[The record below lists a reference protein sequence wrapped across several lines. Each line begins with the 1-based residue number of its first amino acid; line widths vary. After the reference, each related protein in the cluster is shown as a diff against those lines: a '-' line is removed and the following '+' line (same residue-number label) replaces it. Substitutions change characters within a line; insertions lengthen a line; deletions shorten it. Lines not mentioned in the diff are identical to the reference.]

1 MQNPIE
7 IKAKTLEEALI
18 QASIALNCPIINLQY
33 EVIQTPSKGF
43 LNIGKKEAIILVG
56 VKESVKEVKEES
68 VKETNTKENH
78 QNNIEEKKQ
87 KLETE
92 TPQEEII
99 TPKPPKKNLKEESH
113 NGDKLHE
120 IKQEL
125 KDLFSHLPY
134 KINKII
140 TPKPPKK
147 NLKEESHNGDKLHE
161 IKQELKDLFSHLP
174 YKINKVEVSFYE
186 PGVLLINIDGE
197 DSALLIGEKGYRYKA
212 LSYLLFN
219 WIHPTYGYSIRLEI
233 STFLQNQEKVMEAQL
248 QSVIMTVHE
257 VGKGQMKAP
266 DGVLTYIALKKL
278 RKAFPN
284 KYVSIKTNLNDEKY
298 IVINDF
304 NNE

>member
-1 MQNPIE
+1 MQNFIE

-43 LNIGKKEAIILVG
+43 LSIGKKEAIILAG

-68 VKETNTKENH
+68 VKETNTKEIH
-78 QNNIEEKKQ
+78 QSTEEKKQ
-87 KLETE
+87 KLKIE
-92 TPQEEII
+92 TPQEE
-99 TPKPPKKNLKEESH
+99 K
-113 NGDKLHE
+113 
-120 IKQEL
+120 
-125 KDLFSHLPY
+125 
-134 KINKII
+134 I

-174 YKINKVEVSFYE
+174 YKINKVEVSLYE
-186 PGVLLINIDGE
+186 PGVLLIDIDGE

-219 WIHPTYGYSIRLEI
+219 WIHPAYGYSIRLEI
-233 STFLQNQEKVMEAQL
+233 STFLQNQEKVMDTQL
-248 QSVIMTVHE
+248 QSTIMTVHE

>member
-43 LNIGKKEAIILVG
+43 LSIGKKEAIILAS

-68 VKETNTKENH
+68 VKETNTKEIH
-78 QNNIEEKKQ
+78 QNAEEKKQ

-113 NGDKLHE
+113 NE
-120 IKQEL
+120 
-125 KDLFSHLPY
+125 
-134 KINKII
+134 
-140 TPKPPKK
+140 
-147 NLKEESHNGDKLHE
+147 DKLHE

-174 YKINKVEVSFYE
+174 YKINKVEVSLYE
-186 PGVLLINIDGE
+186 PGVLLIDIDGE

-219 WIHPTYGYSIRLEI
+219 WIHPAYGYSIRLEI

>member
-7 IKAKTLEEALI
+7 IKAKTLEEALV

-43 LNIGKKEAIILVG
+43 LSIGKKEAIILAG

-99 TPKPPKKNLKEESH
+99 TPKPPKKN
-113 NGDKLHE
+113 
-120 IKQEL
+120 
-125 KDLFSHLPY
+125 P
-134 KINKII
+134 
-140 TPKPPKK
+140 
-147 NLKEESHNGDKLHE
+147 KEESHNGDKLHE

-174 YKINKVEVSFYE
+174 YKINKVEVSLYE
-186 PGVLLINIDGE
+186 PGVLLIDIDGE

-233 STFLQNQEKVMEAQL
+233 STFLQNQEKIMETQL

-257 VGKGQMKAP
+257 VGKGQMKTP

-304 NNE
+304 NNEWHHRRYRHPFRQGSD

>member
-1 MQNPIE
+1 MQNFIE

-43 LNIGKKEAIILVG
+43 LSIGKKEAIILAG

-68 VKETNTKENH
+68 VKETNTKEIH
-78 QNNIEEKKQ
+78 QNAEEKKQ
-87 KLETE
+87 NLETK

-99 TPKPPKKNLKEESH
+99 TPKPPKKNPKEESH
-113 NGDKLHE
+113 NE
-120 IKQEL
+120 
-125 KDLFSHLPY
+125 
-134 KINKII
+134 
-140 TPKPPKK
+140 
-147 NLKEESHNGDKLHE
+147 DKLHE

-174 YKINKVEVSFYE
+174 YKINKVEVSLYE
-186 PGVLLINIDGE
+186 PGVLLIDIDGE

-219 WIHPTYGYSIRLEI
+219 WIHPAYGYSIRLEI

-248 QSVIMTVHE
+248 QSTIMTVHE

>member
-1 MQNPIE
+1 MQNFIE

-43 LNIGKKEAIILVG
+43 LSIGKKEAIILAG

-68 VKETNTKENH
+68 VKETNTKEIH
-78 QNNIEEKKQ
+78 QSTEEKKQ

-113 NGDKLHE
+113 
-120 IKQEL
+120 
-125 KDLFSHLPY
+125 S
-134 KINKII
+134 
-140 TPKPPKK
+140 
-147 NLKEESHNGDKLHE
+147 GDKLHE

-174 YKINKVEVSFYE
+174 YKINKVEVSLYE
-186 PGVLLINIDGE
+186 PGVLLIDIDGE

-219 WIHPTYGYSIRLEI
+219 WIHPAYGYNIRLEI

-257 VGKGQMKAP
+257 VGKGQMKAS

>member
-43 LNIGKKEAIILVG
+43 LNIGKKEAIILAG
-56 VKESVKEVKEES
+56 VKESVKEVQEES
-68 VKETNTKENH
+68 VKETNTKETH
-78 QNNIEEKKQ
+78 QSAEEKKQ
-87 KLETE
+87 NLEIE

-99 TPKPPKKNLKEESH
+99 TPKPPKKNLKE
-113 NGDKLHE
+113 G
-120 IKQEL
+120 
-125 KDLFSHLPY
+125 
-134 KINKII
+134 
-140 TPKPPKK
+140 
-147 NLKEESHNGDKLHE
+147 SHNGDKLHE

-174 YKINKVEVSFYE
+174 YKINKVEVSLYE
-186 PGVLLINIDGE
+186 PGVLLIDIDGE

-219 WIHPTYGYSIRLEI
+219 WIHPAYGYNIRLEI
-233 STFLQNQEKVMEAQL
+233 STFLQNQEKVMDTQL
-248 QSVIMTVHE
+248 QNTIMTVHE

-304 NNE
+304 NHNE

>member
-1 MQNPIE
+1 MQNFIE

-43 LNIGKKEAIILVG
+43 LSIGKKEAIILAG
-56 VKESVKEVKEES
+56 VKESVKEIKEES
-68 VKETNTKENH
+68 VKETSTKEIH
-78 QNNIEEKKQ
+78 QSAEEKKQ

-99 TPKPPKKNLKEESH
+99 APKPPKKN
-113 NGDKLHE
+113 
-120 IKQEL
+120 
-125 KDLFSHLPY
+125 P
-134 KINKII
+134 
-140 TPKPPKK
+140 
-147 NLKEESHNGDKLHE
+147 KEESHNGDKLHE

-174 YKINKVEVSFYE
+174 YKINKVEVSLYE
-186 PGVLLINIDGE
+186 PGVLLIDIDGE

-219 WIHPTYGYSIRLEI
+219 WIHPAYGYSIRLEI

>member
-1 MQNPIE
+1 MQNFIE

-43 LNIGKKEAIILVG
+43 LSIGKKEAIILAG

-68 VKETNTKENH
+68 VKETNTKENHQNH

-99 TPKPPKKNLKEESH
+99 TPKPPKKN
-113 NGDKLHE
+113 
-120 IKQEL
+120 
-125 KDLFSHLPY
+125 P
-134 KINKII
+134 
-140 TPKPPKK
+140 
-147 NLKEESHNGDKLHE
+147 KEESHNGDKLHE

-174 YKINKVEVSFYE
+174 YKINKVEVSLYE
-186 PGVLLINIDGE
+186 PGVLLIDIDGE

-248 QSVIMTVHE
+248 QSTIMTVHE

>member
-1 MQNPIE
+1 M
-7 IKAKTLEEALI
+7 
-18 QASIALNCPIINLQY
+18 
-33 EVIQTPSKGF
+33 
-43 LNIGKKEAIILVG
+43 KE
-56 VKESVKEVKEES
+56 
-68 VKETNTKENH
+68 
-78 QNNIEEKKQ
+78 
-87 KLETE
+87 
-92 TPQEEII
+92 
-99 TPKPPKKNLKEESH
+99 
-113 NGDKLHE
+113 
-120 IKQEL
+120 
-125 KDLFSHLPY
+125 
-134 KINKII
+134 
-140 TPKPPKK
+140 
-147 NLKEESHNGDKLHE
+147 
-161 IKQELKDLFSHLP
+161 LFSHLP
-174 YKINKVEVSFYE
+174 YKINKVEVSLYE
-186 PGVLLINIDGE
+186 PGVLLIDIDGE

-219 WIHPTYGYSIRLEI
+219 WIHPAYGYSIRLEI

>member
-43 LNIGKKEAIILVG
+43 LSIGKKEAIILAG

-68 VKETNTKENH
+68 VKETNTKEIH
-78 QNNIEEKKQ
+78 QSAEEKKQ
-87 KLETE
+87 SLETE
-92 TPQEEII
+92 TPQEETI
-99 TPKPPKKNLKEESH
+99 TPKPPKKNPKEESH
-113 NGDKLHE
+113 NE
-120 IKQEL
+120 
-125 KDLFSHLPY
+125 
-134 KINKII
+134 
-140 TPKPPKK
+140 
-147 NLKEESHNGDKLHE
+147 DKLHE

-174 YKINKVEVSFYE
+174 YKINKVEVSLYE

-219 WIHPTYGYSIRLEI
+219 WIHPAYGYSIRLEI

-248 QSVIMTVHE
+248 QSTIMTVHE

>member
-1 MQNPIE
+1 MQNFIE
-7 IKAKTLEEALI
+7 FKAKTLEEALI

-43 LNIGKKEAIILVG
+43 LSIGKKEAIILAS
-56 VKESVKEVKEES
+56 VKESVKEIKEES
-68 VKETNTKENH
+68 VKETNTKEIH
-78 QNNIEEKKQ
+78 QSTEEKKQ
-87 KLETE
+87 NSEIE

-134 KINKII
+134 KINK
-140 TPKPPKK
+140 
-147 NLKEESHNGDKLHE
+147 
-161 IKQELKDLFSHLP
+161 
-174 YKINKVEVSFYE
+174 VEVSLYE
-186 PGVLLINIDGE
+186 PGVLLIDIDGE

-219 WIHPTYGYSIRLEI
+219 WIHPAYGYNIRLEI
-233 STFLQNQEKVMEAQL
+233 STFLQNQEKVMEVQL
-248 QSVIMTVHE
+248 QSTIMTVHE

>member
-33 EVIQTPSKGF
+33 EVIQMPSKGF
-43 LNIGKKEAIILVG
+43 LSIGKKEAIILAS

-68 VKETNTKENH
+68 VKEIH
-78 QNNIEEKKQ
+78 QSAEEKKQ
-87 KLETE
+87 NLETE
-92 TPQEEII
+92 TPQEERI
-99 TPKPPKKNLKEESH
+99 TPKPPKK
-113 NGDKLHE
+113 
-120 IKQEL
+120 
-125 KDLFSHLPY
+125 
-134 KINKII
+134 
-140 TPKPPKK
+140 
-147 NLKEESHNGDKLHE
+147 ESHNGDKLHE

-174 YKINKVEVSFYE
+174 YKINKVEVSLYE
-186 PGVLLINIDGE
+186 PGVLLIDIDGE

-219 WIHPTYGYSIRLEI
+219 WIHPAYGYSIRLEI

-248 QSVIMTVHE
+248 QSTIMTVHE

>member
-7 IKAKTLEEALI
+7 IKAKTLEEALV

-43 LNIGKKEAIILVG
+43 LSIGKKEAIILAG

-99 TPKPPKKNLKEESH
+99 TPKPPKKN
-113 NGDKLHE
+113 
-120 IKQEL
+120 
-125 KDLFSHLPY
+125 P
-134 KINKII
+134 
-140 TPKPPKK
+140 
-147 NLKEESHNGDKLHE
+147 KEESHNGDKLHE

-174 YKINKVEVSFYE
+174 YKINKVEVSLYE
-186 PGVLLINIDGE
+186 PGVLLIDIDGE

-233 STFLQNQEKVMEAQL
+233 STFLQNQEKIMETQL

-257 VGKGQMKAP
+257 VGKGQMKTP

>member
-1 MQNPIE
+1 MQNFIE

-43 LNIGKKEAIILVG
+43 LSIGKKEAIILAG

-92 TPQEEII
+92 TPQEERI
-99 TPKPPKKNLKEESH
+99 TPKPPKKN
-113 NGDKLHE
+113 
-120 IKQEL
+120 
-125 KDLFSHLPY
+125 P
-134 KINKII
+134 
-140 TPKPPKK
+140 
-147 NLKEESHNGDKLHE
+147 KEESHNGDKLHE

-174 YKINKVEVSFYE
+174 YKINKVEVSLYE
-186 PGVLLINIDGE
+186 PGVLLIDIDGE

-219 WIHPTYGYSIRLEI
+219 WIHPAYGYSIRLEI
-233 STFLQNQEKVMEAQL
+233 STFLQNQEKVMDTQL
-248 QSVIMTVHE
+248 QSTIMTVHE

-304 NNE
+304 NHE

>member
-43 LNIGKKEAIILVG
+43 LNIGKKEAIILAG

-68 VKETNTKENH
+68 VKETNTKEIY
-78 QNNIEEKKQ
+78 QSAGEKKQ

-99 TPKPPKKNLKEESH
+99 TPKPSKKNLKEESH
-113 NGDKLHE
+113 
-120 IKQEL
+120 
-125 KDLFSHLPY
+125 S
-134 KINKII
+134 
-140 TPKPPKK
+140 
-147 NLKEESHNGDKLHE
+147 GDKLHE

-174 YKINKVEVSFYE
+174 YKINKVEVSLYE
-186 PGVLLINIDGE
+186 PGVLLIDIDGE

-219 WIHPTYGYSIRLEI
+219 WIHHAYGYNIRLEI

-248 QSVIMTVHE
+248 QSTIMTVHE
-257 VGKGQMKAP
+257 VGKGQMKAS

>member
-43 LNIGKKEAIILVG
+43 LNIGKKEAIILAG
-56 VKESVKEVKEES
+56 VKESVKEIKDES
-68 VKETNTKENH
+68 IKETNTKEIH
-78 QNNIEEKKQ
+78 QSAEEKKQ
-87 KLETE
+87 NLEIE
-92 TPQEEII
+92 TPQEKI
-99 TPKPPKKNLKEESH
+99 T
-113 NGDKLHE
+113 
-120 IKQEL
+120 
-125 KDLFSHLPY
+125 
-134 KINKII
+134 

-174 YKINKVEVSFYE
+174 YKINKVEVSLYE
-186 PGVLLINIDGE
+186 PGVLLIDIDGE

-219 WIHPTYGYSIRLEI
+219 WIHPAYGYNIRLEI
-233 STFLQNQEKVMEAQL
+233 STFLQNQEKVMDTQL
-248 QSVIMTVHE
+248 QNTIMTVHE

>member
-43 LNIGKKEAIILVG
+43 LSIGKKEAIILAS

-68 VKETNTKENH
+68 VKETNTKEIY
-78 QNNIEEKKQ
+78 QNAGEKKQ
-87 KLETE
+87 NSETE

-99 TPKPPKKNLKEESH
+99 PPKPS
-113 NGDKLHE
+113 
-120 IKQEL
+120 
-125 KDLFSHLPY
+125 
-134 KINKII
+134 
-140 TPKPPKK
+140 KK

-174 YKINKVEVSFYE
+174 YKINKVEVSLYE
-186 PGVLLINIDGE
+186 PGVLLIDIDGE

-219 WIHPTYGYSIRLEI
+219 WIHPAYGYNICLEI

-248 QSVIMTVHE
+248 QSTIMTVHE

-278 RKAFPN
+278 RKVFPN

-304 NNE
+304 NNG

>member
-1 MQNPIE
+1 MQNFIE

-43 LNIGKKEAIILVG
+43 LSIGKKEAIILAS
-56 VKESVKEVKEES
+56 VKESVKEIKKES
-68 VKETNTKENH
+68 VKETNTKEIH
-78 QNNIEEKKQ
+78 QNAEEKKQ
-87 KLETE
+87 NLETK

-134 KINKII
+134 KINK
-140 TPKPPKK
+140 
-147 NLKEESHNGDKLHE
+147 
-161 IKQELKDLFSHLP
+161 
-174 YKINKVEVSFYE
+174 VEVSLYE
-186 PGVLLINIDGE
+186 PGVLLIDIDGE

-219 WIHPTYGYSIRLEI
+219 WIHPAYGYNIRLEI
-233 STFLQNQEKVMEAQL
+233 STFLQNQEKVMDTQL
-248 QSVIMTVHE
+248 QNTIMTVHE

>member
-1 MQNPIE
+1 MQNFIE

-43 LNIGKKEAIILVG
+43 LNIGKKEAIILAS
-56 VKESVKEVKEES
+56 VKESVKEIQEES
-68 VKETNTKENH
+68 VKETNTKEIH
-78 QNNIEEKKQ
+78 QSAEEKKQ
-87 KLETE
+87 NSEEKKQNSEIE
-92 TPQEEII
+92 TPQEKIT

-113 NGDKLHE
+113 NE
-120 IKQEL
+120 
-125 KDLFSHLPY
+125 
-134 KINKII
+134 
-140 TPKPPKK
+140 
-147 NLKEESHNGDKLHE
+147 DKLHE

-174 YKINKVEVSFYE
+174 YKINKVEVSLYE
-186 PGVLLINIDGE
+186 PGVLLIDIDGE

-219 WIHPTYGYSIRLEI
+219 WIHPAYGYNIRLEI
-233 STFLQNQEKVMEAQL
+233 STFLQNQEKVMDTQL
-248 QSVIMTVHE
+248 QNTIMTVHE

>member
-43 LNIGKKEAIILVG
+43 LSIGKKEAIILAG
-56 VKESVKEVKEES
+56 VKESVKEVQEES
-68 VKETNTKENH
+68 VKETNTKEIH
-78 QNNIEEKKQ
+78 QSAEEKKQ
-87 KLETE
+87 NSEIE
-92 TPQEEII
+92 TPQEEIT
-99 TPKPPKKNLKEESH
+99 TPKPPKKNLKEE
-113 NGDKLHE
+113 
-120 IKQEL
+120 
-125 KDLFSHLPY
+125 P
-134 KINKII
+134 
-140 TPKPPKK
+140 
-147 NLKEESHNGDKLHE
+147 HNGDKLHE

-174 YKINKVEVSFYE
+174 YKINKVEVSLYE
-186 PGVLLINIDGE
+186 PGVLLIDIDGE

-219 WIHPTYGYSIRLEI
+219 WIHPTYGYNIRLEI
-233 STFLQNQEKVMEAQL
+233 STFLQNQEKVMDTQL
-248 QSVIMTVHE
+248 QNTIMTVHE

>member
-1 MQNPIE
+1 MQNFIE

-43 LNIGKKEAIILVG
+43 LSIGKKEAIILAG
-56 VKESVKEVKEES
+56 VKESVKETKEES
-68 VKETNTKENH
+68 VKETNTKEIH
-78 QNNIEEKKQ
+78 QSAEEKKQ
-87 KLETE
+87 NLETE
-92 TPQEEII
+92 TPQEER
-99 TPKPPKKNLKEESH
+99 
-113 NGDKLHE
+113 
-120 IKQEL
+120 
-125 KDLFSHLPY
+125 
-134 KINKII
+134 I

-174 YKINKVEVSFYE
+174 YKINKVEVSLYE

-248 QSVIMTVHE
+248 QSTITTVHE

>member
-1 MQNPIE
+1 MQNFIE

-43 LNIGKKEAIILVG
+43 LNIGKKEAIILAG
-56 VKESVKEVKEES
+56 VKESVKEIKEES
-68 VKETNTKENH
+68 VKETNTKEIH
-78 QNNIEEKKQ
+78 QSAKEKKQ
-87 KLETE
+87 NSEIE
-92 TPQEEII
+92 TPQEEIT

-120 IKQEL
+120 IE
-125 KDLFSHLPY
+125 
-134 KINKII
+134 
-140 TPKPPKK
+140 
-147 NLKEESHNGDKLHE
+147 
-161 IKQELKDLFSHLP
+161 QELKDLFSHLP
-174 YKINKVEVSFYE
+174 YKINKVEVSLYE
-186 PGVLLINIDGE
+186 PGVLLIDIDGE

-219 WIHPTYGYSIRLEI
+219 WIHPAYGYNIRLEI

-248 QSVIMTVHE
+248 QSTIMTVHE

>member
-1 MQNPIE
+1 MQNFIE

-43 LNIGKKEAIILVG
+43 LNIGKKEAIILAS
-56 VKESVKEVKEES
+56 VKESVKEIKEES
-68 VKETNTKENH
+68 VKETNTKEIH
-78 QNNIEEKKQ
+78 QSAEEKKQ
-87 KLETE
+87 KSEIE

-120 IKQEL
+120 IE
-125 KDLFSHLPY
+125 
-134 KINKII
+134 
-140 TPKPPKK
+140 
-147 NLKEESHNGDKLHE
+147 
-161 IKQELKDLFSHLP
+161 QELKDLFSHLP
-174 YKINKVEVSFYE
+174 YKINKVEVSLYE
-186 PGVLLINIDGE
+186 PGVLLIDIDGE

-219 WIHPTYGYSIRLEI
+219 WIHPAYGYNIRLEI
-233 STFLQNQEKVMEAQL
+233 STFLQNQEKVVEVQL
-248 QSVIMTVHE
+248 QSTIMTVHE

>member
-43 LNIGKKEAIILVG
+43 LSIGKKEAIILAG
-56 VKESVKEVKEES
+56 VKENVKEIKEES
-68 VKETNTKENH
+68 VKETNTKEIH

-99 TPKPPKKNLKEESH
+99 TPKPPKKNPKEESH
-113 NGDKLHE
+113 
-120 IKQEL
+120 
-125 KDLFSHLPY
+125 S
-134 KINKII
+134 
-140 TPKPPKK
+140 
-147 NLKEESHNGDKLHE
+147 GDKLHE

-174 YKINKVEVSFYE
+174 YKINKVEVSLYE
-186 PGVLLINIDGE
+186 PGVLLIDIDGE

-219 WIHPTYGYSIRLEI
+219 WIHPAYGYNIRLEI

-248 QSVIMTVHE
+248 QSTIMTVHE

>member
-1 MQNPIE
+1 MQNFIE

-43 LNIGKKEAIILVG
+43 LNIGKKEAIILA
-56 VKESVKEVKEES
+56 S
-68 VKETNTKENH
+68 VKETKENSLKETSAKENHQNH

-92 TPQEEII
+92 TPQEER
-99 TPKPPKKNLKEESH
+99 
-113 NGDKLHE
+113 
-120 IKQEL
+120 
-125 KDLFSHLPY
+125 
-134 KINKII
+134 I

-174 YKINKVEVSFYE
+174 YKINKVEVSLYE
-186 PGVLLINIDGE
+186 PRVLLIDIDGE

-257 VGKGQMKAP
+257 VGKGQMKVP

>member
-1 MQNPIE
+1 MQNFIE

-43 LNIGKKEAIILVG
+43 LSIGKKEAIILAG

-78 QNNIEEKKQ
+78 QNHQNNIEEKKQ

-92 TPQEEII
+92 TPQEERI
-99 TPKPPKKNLKEESH
+99 TPKPPKKN
-113 NGDKLHE
+113 
-120 IKQEL
+120 
-125 KDLFSHLPY
+125 P
-134 KINKII
+134 
-140 TPKPPKK
+140 
-147 NLKEESHNGDKLHE
+147 KEESHNGDKLHE

-174 YKINKVEVSFYE
+174 YKINKVEVSLYE
-186 PGVLLINIDGE
+186 PGVLLIDIDGE

-219 WIHPTYGYSIRLEI
+219 WIHPAYGYSIRLEI

>member
-1 MQNPIE
+1 MQNFIE

-43 LNIGKKEAIILVG
+43 LNIGKKEAIILAS

-68 VKETNTKENH
+68 VKETNTKEIH

-134 KINKII
+134 KINK
-140 TPKPPKK
+140 
-147 NLKEESHNGDKLHE
+147 
-161 IKQELKDLFSHLP
+161 
-174 YKINKVEVSFYE
+174 VEVSLYE

>member
-43 LNIGKKEAIILVG
+43 LNIGKKEAIILAS

-87 KLETE
+87 NLETE
-92 TPQEEII
+92 TPQEERI
-99 TPKPPKKNLKEESH
+99 TPKPPKKN
-113 NGDKLHE
+113 
-120 IKQEL
+120 
-125 KDLFSHLPY
+125 P
-134 KINKII
+134 
-140 TPKPPKK
+140 
-147 NLKEESHNGDKLHE
+147 KEESHNGDKLHE

-174 YKINKVEVSFYE
+174 YKINKVEVSLYE

>member
-43 LNIGKKEAIILVG
+43 LNIGKKEAIILAG
-56 VKESVKEVKEES
+56 VKESVKEIQEES
-68 VKETNTKENH
+68 VKETNTKEIH
-78 QNNIEEKKQ
+78 QSAKEKKQ
-87 KLETE
+87 NSEIE
-92 TPQEEII
+92 TPQEEI
-99 TPKPPKKNLKEESH
+99 T
-113 NGDKLHE
+113 
-120 IKQEL
+120 
-125 KDLFSHLPY
+125 
-134 KINKII
+134 

-174 YKINKVEVSFYE
+174 YKINKVEVSLYE
-186 PGVLLINIDGE
+186 PGVLLIDIDGE

-219 WIHPTYGYSIRLEI
+219 WIHPAYGYNIRLEI

-248 QSVIMTVHE
+248 QSTIMTVHE

>member
-1 MQNPIE
+1 MQNFIE

-43 LNIGKKEAIILVG
+43 LSIGKKEAIILAG

-78 QNNIEEKKQ
+78 QNHQNNIEEKKQ

-92 TPQEEII
+92 TPQEERI

-113 NGDKLHE
+113 NE
-120 IKQEL
+120 
-125 KDLFSHLPY
+125 
-134 KINKII
+134 
-140 TPKPPKK
+140 
-147 NLKEESHNGDKLHE
+147 DKLHE

-174 YKINKVEVSFYE
+174 YKINKVEVSLYE

>member
-1 MQNPIE
+1 MQNFIE

-43 LNIGKKEAIILVG
+43 LSIGKKEAIILAG

-78 QNNIEEKKQ
+78 QNHQNNIEEKKQ
-87 KLETE
+87 KLETG
-92 TPQEEII
+92 TPQEERI
-99 TPKPPKKNLKEESH
+99 TPKPSKKN
-113 NGDKLHE
+113 
-120 IKQEL
+120 
-125 KDLFSHLPY
+125 P
-134 KINKII
+134 
-140 TPKPPKK
+140 
-147 NLKEESHNGDKLHE
+147 KEESHNGDKLHE

-174 YKINKVEVSFYE
+174 YKINKVEVSLYE
-186 PGVLLINIDGE
+186 PGVLLIDIDGE

-233 STFLQNQEKVMEAQL
+233 STFLQNQEKVMDAQL
-248 QSVIMTVHE
+248 QSTIMTVHE

>member
-43 LNIGKKEAIILVG
+43 LSIGKKEAIILVG
-56 VKESVKEVKEES
+56 VKESVKES
-68 VKETNTKENH
+68 VKEVKENSLKETSAKENHQNH

-87 KLETE
+87 NLETE
-92 TPQEEII
+92 TPQEER
-99 TPKPPKKNLKEESH
+99 
-113 NGDKLHE
+113 
-120 IKQEL
+120 
-125 KDLFSHLPY
+125 
-134 KINKII
+134 I

-174 YKINKVEVSFYE
+174 YKINKVEVSLYE
-186 PGVLLINIDGE
+186 PGVLLIDIDGE

-219 WIHPTYGYSIRLEI
+219 WIHPAYGYNIRLEI

-248 QSVIMTVHE
+248 QSTIMTVHE

>member
-1 MQNPIE
+1 MQNFIE

-43 LNIGKKEAIILVG
+43 LSIGKKEAIILAG

-68 VKETNTKENH
+68 VKETNTKEIH
-78 QNNIEEKKQ
+78 QNAEEKKQ
-87 KLETE
+87 NLETK

-99 TPKPPKKNLKEESH
+99 TPKPPKK
-113 NGDKLHE
+113 
-120 IKQEL
+120 
-125 KDLFSHLPY
+125 
-134 KINKII
+134 
-140 TPKPPKK
+140 T
-147 NLKEESHNGDKLHE
+147 LKEESHNGDKLHE

-174 YKINKVEVSFYE
+174 YKINKVEVSLYE
-186 PGVLLINIDGE
+186 PGVLLIDIDGE

-219 WIHPTYGYSIRLEI
+219 WIHPAYGYNIRLEI
-233 STFLQNQEKVMEAQL
+233 STFLQNQEKVMDTQL
-248 QSVIMTVHE
+248 QSTIMTVHE

>member
-1 MQNPIE
+1 MQNFIE

-43 LNIGKKEAIILVG
+43 LNIGKKEAIILAG

-113 NGDKLHE
+113 
-120 IKQEL
+120 
-125 KDLFSHLPY
+125 S
-134 KINKII
+134 
-140 TPKPPKK
+140 
-147 NLKEESHNGDKLHE
+147 GDKLHE

-174 YKINKVEVSFYE
+174 YKINKVEVSLYE
-186 PGVLLINIDGE
+186 PGVLLIDIDGE

-219 WIHPTYGYSIRLEI
+219 WIHPAYGYSIRLEI

-248 QSVIMTVHE
+248 QSTIMTVHE

>member
-1 MQNPIE
+1 MQNFIE

-43 LNIGKKEAIILVG
+43 LSIGKKEAIILAG
-56 VKESVKEVKEES
+56 VKESVKEIKEES

-92 TPQEEII
+92 TPQEERI
-99 TPKPPKKNLKEESH
+99 TPKPSKKN
-113 NGDKLHE
+113 
-120 IKQEL
+120 
-125 KDLFSHLPY
+125 P
-134 KINKII
+134 
-140 TPKPPKK
+140 
-147 NLKEESHNGDKLHE
+147 KEESHNGDKLHE

-174 YKINKVEVSFYE
+174 YKINKVEVSLYE
-186 PGVLLINIDGE
+186 PGVLLIDIDGE

-219 WIHPTYGYSIRLEI
+219 WIHPAYGYSIRLEI

-248 QSVIMTVHE
+248 QSTIMTVHE

>member
-1 MQNPIE
+1 MQNFIE

-43 LNIGKKEAIILVG
+43 LSIGKKEAIILSG
-56 VKESVKEVKEES
+56 VKETKENS
-68 VKETNTKENH
+68 LKETSAKENHQNH

-92 TPQEEII
+92 TPQEERI
-99 TPKPPKKNLKEESH
+99 TPKPPKKNPKEESH
-113 NGDKLHE
+113 NE
-120 IKQEL
+120 
-125 KDLFSHLPY
+125 
-134 KINKII
+134 
-140 TPKPPKK
+140 
-147 NLKEESHNGDKLHE
+147 DKLHE

-174 YKINKVEVSFYE
+174 YKINKVEVSLYE
-186 PGVLLINIDGE
+186 PGVLLIDIDGE

-219 WIHPTYGYSIRLEI
+219 WIHPAYGYSIRLEI

-248 QSVIMTVHE
+248 QSTIMTVHE

>member
-1 MQNPIE
+1 MKNFIE

-56 VKESVKEVKEES
+56 VKESVKEIQEES
-68 VKETNTKENH
+68 VKETSTKEIH
-78 QNNIEEKKQ
+78 QSAEEKKQ
-87 KLETE
+87 KSEIE

-99 TPKPPKKNLKEESH
+99 A
-113 NGDKLHE
+113 
-120 IKQEL
+120 
-125 KDLFSHLPY
+125 
-134 KINKII
+134 
-140 TPKPPKK
+140 PKPPKK

-174 YKINKVEVSFYE
+174 YKINKVEVSLYE
-186 PGVLLINIDGE
+186 PGVLLIDIDGE

-219 WIHPTYGYSIRLEI
+219 WIHPAYGYNIRLEI
-233 STFLQNQEKVMEAQL
+233 STFLQNQEKVMDTQL
-248 QSVIMTVHE
+248 QNTIMTVHE
-257 VGKGQMKAP
+257 VGKGQMKAS

>member
-1 MQNPIE
+1 MQNFIE

-43 LNIGKKEAIILVG
+43 LSIGKKEAIILAG
-56 VKESVKEVKEES
+56 VKETKENS
-68 VKETNTKENH
+68 LKETSAKENHQNH

-92 TPQEEII
+92 TPQEEKI
-99 TPKPPKKNLKEESH
+99 TPKPPKKN
-113 NGDKLHE
+113 
-120 IKQEL
+120 
-125 KDLFSHLPY
+125 P
-134 KINKII
+134 
-140 TPKPPKK
+140 
-147 NLKEESHNGDKLHE
+147 KEESHNGDKLHE

-174 YKINKVEVSFYE
+174 YKINKVEVSLYE
-186 PGVLLINIDGE
+186 PGVLLIDIDGE

-233 STFLQNQEKVMEAQL
+233 STFLQNQEKVMDTQL
-248 QSVIMTVHE
+248 QSTIMTVHE

>member
-43 LNIGKKEAIILVG
+43 LSIGKKEAIILAG

-68 VKETNTKENH
+68 VKETNTKEIH
-78 QNNIEEKKQ
+78 QSAEEKKQ

-99 TPKPPKKNLKEESH
+99 TPKPPKKNPKEESH
-113 NGDKLHE
+113 
-120 IKQEL
+120 
-125 KDLFSHLPY
+125 S
-134 KINKII
+134 
-140 TPKPPKK
+140 
-147 NLKEESHNGDKLHE
+147 GDKLHE

-186 PGVLLINIDGE
+186 PGVLLIDIDGE

-233 STFLQNQEKVMEAQL
+233 STFLQNQEKVMDTQL
-248 QSVIMTVHE
+248 QSTIMTVHE